1 MTRLSLLATP
11 ATSNQQQT
19 TNPMPQLIDTIS
31 DILALSGA
39 AVERNQ
45 DHLEA
50 LLPAETARDL
60 HLPEHAVLAFE
71 AQTNGAAGELVTYQ
85 SELVDRLFD
94 WMQQK
99 GLYAQIS
106 VADLYLKHGVTAV
119 AESRFTVLNGL
130 LKAAAAVER
139 RLQYACFHFKYTA
152 ISDEKKEGLAR
163 TVINEHTLAEVHE
176 MMAQLS
182 LAVTSEAESVVSLE
196 TQPLAKVYHAAC
208 RHVRP
213 IISGDLA
220 DFHRSLQR
228 RLQRDITRLR
238 EYYQSLNDEIQNK
251 IVRRQ
256 LAGKEREDEEARL
269 RAVDLEYRR
278 KVADQREKYAM
289 KIEVEPINLLRINT
303 TAMMVTAE
311 LRCRKLGRE
320 VSLVWNPLLKDF
332 EPIPCESCG
341 DGLFAMQLCE
351 EKLHLLCRACS
362 HCPGCKRA
370 ICHRCHP
377 GKCPKCGAVFQQI

>member
-1 MTRLSLLATP
+1 
-11 ATSNQQQT
+11 
-19 TNPMPQLIDTIS
+19 MPQLIDTIS

-45 DHLEA
+45 EHLEA
-50 LLPAETARDL
+50 LLPAETARAL
-60 HLPEHAVLAFE
+60 QLPEHAVLAFE
-71 AQTNGAAGELVTYQ
+71 AQTNSAAGELVTYQ

-99 GLYAQIS
+99 GLYAQIA
-106 VADLYLKHGVTAV
+106 VADLYLKQGVTAV

-130 LKAAAAVER
+130 LKAAAAAER

-163 TVINEHTLAEVHE
+163 VVINEHTLAEVHE

-196 TQPLAKVYHAAC
+196 TQPLARVYYAAC

-228 RLQRDITRLR
+228 RLQRDIARLR
-238 EYYQSLNDEIQNK
+238 EYYQSLKDEIQNK

-256 LAGKEREDEEARL
+256 LAGQEREDEEARL

-303 TAMMVTAE
+303 PAMMVTAE

-320 VSLVWNPLLKDF
+320 VSFVWNPLLKDF

-341 DGLFAMQLCE
+341 DGLYAMQLCE
-351 EKLHLLCRACS
+351 EKLHLLCRACA
-362 HCPGCKRA
+362 HCDDCKRA

-377 GKCPKCGAVFQQI
+377 GKCPKCGALFHQI